1 MDVLAFLTLDIQRP
15 NISAIV
21 YGMQG
26 DRQSRAIRAQLVDGS
41 TQWTPPAGTF
51 FVISYAKPDG
61 THGIYSQTEAGNA
74 AVTVSGSVATIA
86 LAEQVLTVAGDV
98 PMTLTM
104 FSADGE
110 RLSAFTWLLIVK
122 PAAYSDAAFMST
134 DYYNLLTEQIT
145 AMLKAQ
151 ESITGLTATATT
163 LAAGS
168 AATVTVTG
176 GTGAEDPFHFVFGIP
191 KGNTGSKGA
200 TGTAATIT
208 AQIVEYQSGTSGTTA
223 PTGAWSTTVPTVPAG
238 QYLWTRSTVTFNSG
252 SPVVSYSVSRM
263 GVDGTGSVKTVNNQS
278 PDSSGDILLSSSNIP
293 TPDFSSITAALAAK
307 ANSTDVTLEKLGAA
321 SNPNLLDNPW
331 FTVNQ
336 RGQTTYTHSGGGFA
350 YTIDRWK
357 IQAGMTVNVTSNGI
371 TLIDTVGSK
380 NFEQVIEIPSDMYGK
395 TMTLSVMGS
404 NTVSLTFVMPQITAT
419 VPTTIA
425 TKTGGQIV
433 VNVRHETAAT
443 LRIYIRCATVNTNV
457 PLTAVKFEYGSVS
470 TLANDHA
477 PDLVTELLKCQRYYF
492 KSATT
497 TNNMFLGD
505 TGAGSKA
512 PRFHVPVP
520 VPMYS
525 GSTLTVSVLATTSYA
540 VTPIASKN
548 IGKPTVAT
556 AVNNGSEV
564 YVTLSETAAIS
575 DTAYQLCS
583 IQTTVSISADL

>member
-61 THGIYSQTEAGNA
+61 THGIYSQTETGNA

-104 FSADGE
+104 FNTDGE

-122 PAAYSDAAFMST
+122 PAAFSDAAFMST

-145 AMLKAQ
+145 AVLKAQ
-151 ESITGLTATATT
+151 ESIIGLTATATT

-176 GTGAEDPFHFVFGIP
+176 GTGADDPFNFELGIP
-191 KGNTGSKGA
+191 RGDTGAQGETGA
-200 TGTAATIT
+200 AAEIT

-223 PTGAWSTTVPTVPAG
+223 PTGAWSTTVPAVPAG

-307 ANSTDVTLEKLGAA
+307 VNTSDVLTLEEIAASTDLSGKVAAAQAA
-321 SNPNLLDNPW
+321 SDLSWLLGDGAGLHNCIYRGKFLGNTVTATRYAAIANGSFKDLYIGDYWTINGINYRIAHFDYYLNTGNTPCNTHHALIIPDTVLYNAAMNTSNTTTGGYKGSEMYTTNLAQAKTTINAAFNGHVLSHRIYITTATYNGRPSAGEWADSTADLMTEQMVYGTGILSPVSDGSNVPVNFRVEKSQVALFQHAPNLITNR
-331 FTVNQ
+331 VNWWL
-336 RGQTTYTHSGGGFA
+336 R
-350 YTIDRWK
+350 D
-357 IQAGMTVNVTSNGI
+357 V
-371 TLIDTVGSK
+371 
-380 NFEQVIEIPSDMYGK
+380 
-395 TMTLSVMGS
+395 
-404 NTVSLTFVMPQITAT
+404 ITAT
-419 VPTTIA
+419 TFARVGYDGNAIYSDASSSLGVRPAFCIH
-425 TKTGGQIV
+425 GG
-433 VNVRHETAAT
+433 
-443 LRIYIRCATVNTNV
+443 
-457 PLTAVKFEYGSVS
+457 
-470 TLANDHA
+470 
-477 PDLVTELLKCQRYYF
+477 
-492 KSATT
+492 
-497 TNNMFLGD
+497 
-505 TGAGSKA
+505 
-512 PRFHVPVP
+512 
-520 VPMYS
+520 
-525 GSTLTVSVLATTSYA
+525 
-540 VTPIASKN
+540 
-548 IGKPTVAT
+548 
-556 AVNNGSEV
+556 
-564 YVTLSETAAIS
+564 
-575 DTAYQLCS
+575 
-583 IQTTVSISADL
+583 